1 MCLTAEDYLNY
12 QKIMAKIGVYEPLS
26 LDDIDFLDDHKI
38 SHIHKS
44 YQNLLDM
51 MKKRST
57 CLPR

>member
-1 MCLTAEDYLNY
+1 
-12 QKIMAKIGVYEPLS
+12 MAKIGVYEPLS
-26 LDDIDFLDDHKI
+26 VADIEFLDDHKI